1 MKYTKKELKN
11 NKFEVALDLDAK
23 EWEEAVEQAYQKNKG
38 KFSVQGFRK
47 GHVPRKVFEKT
58 YCEGVFY

>member
-23 EWEEAVEQAYQKNKG
+23 EWEEAVEQA
-38 KFSVQGFRK
+38 
-47 GHVPRKVFEKT
+47 
-58 YCEGVFY
+58 